1 MDVQILR
8 MTPANAA
15 KLQQV
20 DDEIFDDEIHADHLA
35 AYLADAGHLMVC
47 AFAGGVAIGQARGI
61 LNRQP
66 DTTTSLYIDNLGVAP
81 SRRREGIAGRLL
93 DELVAWGR
101 ENGCASAWVAT
112 ELDNEGARALYA
124 ARGAPGEAVAY
135 YAYDMAAA

>member
-8 MTPANAA
+8 MTTANAA

-66 DTTTSLYIDNLGVAP
+66 DTATSLYIDNLGVAP

-135 YAYDMAAA
+135 YAYDLAAA